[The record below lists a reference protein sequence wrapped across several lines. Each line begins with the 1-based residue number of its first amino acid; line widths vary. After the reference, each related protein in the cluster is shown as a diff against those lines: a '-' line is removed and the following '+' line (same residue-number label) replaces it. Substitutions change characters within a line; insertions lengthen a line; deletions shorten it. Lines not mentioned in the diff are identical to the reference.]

1 MGREI
6 RYLVRLIAVVSM
18 VSAGVALADEMET
31 RAMANQQR
39 VDQNRYLEAAAAAQR
54 GDYVVAYCFWRP
66 LAERGDAEAQYALG
80 WMYHNGYGLV
90 SDDRAAKA
98 WWEKAAAQ
106 GHTDAMFS
114 LGTLYSVGS
123 DTVAR
128 DYSAAMRLWV
138 QAASAGN
145 ENARFALR
153 ELVVQNLPELK
164 SLTQSLRAQ
173 YPQLLS
179 VPVPNKNS
187 RAKPKKSSRENV
199 EMPDKADTRSMFG
212 MNLRSEEW
220 IALAAGYRPE
230 YGWAAARLFREGG
243 QMLASVQR

>member
-6 RYLVRLIAVVSM
+6 RYLVQLITVVSM

-31 RAMANQQR
+31 KTMANQQR

-66 LAERGDAEAQYALG
+66 LAERGDPEAQYALG

-98 WWEKAAAQ
+98 WWDKAAAQ

-114 LGTLYSVGS
+114 LGTLYSLGS
-123 DTVAR
+123 DTVTR
-128 DYSAAMRLWV
+128 DYAAAMRLWV
-138 QAASAGN
+138 QAANAGN
-145 ENARFALR
+145 ENARYALR

-179 VPVPNKNS
+179 LPATKKNS
-187 RAKPKKSSRENV
+187 KSSKKSSRVNS
-199 EMPDKADTRSMFG
+199 EMLDKTDTQRLFG
-212 MNLRSEEW
+212 MKLRSEEL

-230 YGWAAARLFREGG
+230 YGWAAAQLFREGG
-243 QMLASVQR
+243 QMFVAAQR